1 MPQIAV
7 LQEVTILAET
17 QNVVKMNRP
26 HGMNVGVVIFLIII
40 IYVVFNIFSYLTS
53 STVAEYEVG
62 QGMIATNHVYQGLI
76 MRDETIVY
84 AGQSGYV
91 NYYLKNGSRASVN
104 DIVYSIDTTGNLS
117 KQITTAASDGTSLGT
132 AFLSAIADEI
142 DLFFSNYDSNN
153 FSEVYSFKANLDSEL
168 SQTLSV
174 NALNGLSDVVDSA
187 EANNTFYKKTSDD
200 TGIILYYTDGYEN
213 VTLDNFTADK
223 MNPSGYT
230 KNTLDQQTQV
240 KAGDAVYKRID
251 SEDWNIVLSIS
262 DDLAKQLSEDNYIK
276 IRFCKDDY
284 TVTVPFSIT
293 RKDGGYYLIL
303 SLQKAMIRYVNDR
316 FVDIELIISEDSG
329 LKIPNSAITSKEFF
343 TIPKEYFTLG
353 GDSSDPGL
361 LIQRQDDK
369 KKDTSVELVTP
380 TIYYETDAYYY
391 IDNES
396 VTAGDHILKSDST
409 STYTIGQDV
418 DSLIGVYNINKGYAV
433 FKQINIISQN
443 ETYAIVETKTAY
455 GIALYDHIALDGS
468 KVKEDQLITK

>member
-1 MPQIAV
+1 M
-7 LQEVTILAET
+7 EV
-17 QNVVKMNRP
+17 R
-26 HGMNVGVVIFLIII
+26 IF
-40 IYVVFNIFSYLTS
+40 V
-53 STVAEYEVG
+53 
-62 QGMIATNHVYQGLI
+62 
-76 MRDETIVY
+76 
-84 AGQSGYV
+84 
-91 NYYLKNGSRASVN
+91 
-104 DIVYSIDTTGNLS
+104 
-117 KQITTAASDGTSLGT
+117 
-132 AFLSAIADEI
+132 
-142 DLFFSNYDSNN
+142 
-153 FSEVYSFKANLDSEL
+153 
-168 SQTLSV
+168 
-174 NALNGLSDVVDSA
+174 
-187 EANNTFYKKTSDD
+187 
-200 TGIILYYTDGYEN
+200 
-213 VTLDNFTADK
+213 
-223 MNPSGYT
+223 
-230 KNTLDQQTQV
+230 
-240 KAGDAVYKRID
+240 
-251 SEDWNIVLSIS
+251 
-262 DDLAKQLSEDNYIK
+262 
-276 IRFCKDDY
+276 
-284 TVTVPFSIT
+284 
-293 RKDGGYYLIL
+293 L
-303 SLQKAMIRYVNDR
+303 SLQKVMIRYANDR

>member
-1 MPQIAV
+1 
-7 LQEVTILAET
+7 
-17 QNVVKMNRP
+17 
-26 HGMNVGVVIFLIII
+26 
-40 IYVVFNIFSYLTS
+40 
-53 STVAEYEVG
+53 
-62 QGMIATNHVYQGLI
+62 
-76 MRDETIVY
+76 
-84 AGQSGYV
+84 
-91 NYYLKNGSRASVN
+91 
-104 DIVYSIDTTGNLS
+104 
-117 KQITTAASDGTSLGT
+117 
-132 AFLSAIADEI
+132 
-142 DLFFSNYDSNN
+142 
-153 FSEVYSFKANLDSEL
+153 
-168 SQTLSV
+168 
-174 NALNGLSDVVDSA
+174 
-187 EANNTFYKKTSDD
+187 
-200 TGIILYYTDGYEN
+200 
-213 VTLDNFTADK
+213 
-223 MNPSGYT
+223 
-230 KNTLDQQTQV
+230 
-240 KAGDAVYKRID
+240 
-251 SEDWNIVLSIS
+251 
-262 DDLAKQLSEDNYIK
+262 
-276 IRFCKDDY
+276 
-284 TVTVPFSIT
+284 
-293 RKDGGYYLIL
+293 
-303 SLQKAMIRYVNDR
+303 MIRYVNDR

-396 VTAGDHILKSDST
+396 VTAGDHIWKSDST